1 MCMVDARIWTAPRGL
16 AYCGPAAMSPP
27 PPDHQTSDSAPSCG
41 KLHNPLI
48 QPMLDAPHAF
58 YARARREEPIFF
70 SEAAGAWI
78 LTRHEDICAIA
89 RDVARFSSV
98 GILDGGPGMP
108 PEVIAELM
116 RGFPP
121 VRGIVDSDAP
131 YHTRV
136 RALANKALSLRRTAA
151 FEPRIRAIAEQL
163 IDGFVERG
171 HVELVR
177 AFALPLPGSFIVDL
191 FGFPREDLALFSR
204 WSDDWIGFASYS
216 DAPLEKIVGHAR
228 GMVEF
233 QHHLAAAI
241 KDRQEHPRDD
251 ALSDLVSDDGGPPLS
266 LGELVNTAV
275 QIIFAGHETTAGLI
289 TAAAAAL
296 ASDSALAAAARDDAA
311 LRDGVVEEA
320 ARTSSLV
327 HSMFRYALA
336 DVELHGTTIRR
347 GDRVQLV
354 WISGNRDENQF
365 ADPQRFDA
373 TRKGPHIAFGHGPHY
388 CLGAPLARLEARI
401 AVETLLRRLPG
412 LRLADDRPLEHV
424 AGPTVRRIKA
434 LELAWDRG

>member
-1 MCMVDARIWTAPRGL
+1 MVDARIWTAPRGM

-27 PPDHQTSDSAPSCG
+27 PPDHQTSDPAPSCG

-78 LTRHEDICAIA
+78 ITRHEDICAIA

-151 FEPRIRAIAEQL
+151 FEPRIRAIAEHL

-191 FGFPREDLALFSR
+191 FGFPREDLPLFTR

-228 GMVEF
+228 GSV
-233 QHHLAAAI
+233 
-241 KDRQEHPRDD
+241 PTD
-251 ALSDLVSDDGGPPLS
+251 A
-266 LGELVNTAV
+266 
-275 QIIFAGHETTAGLI
+275 
-289 TAAAAAL
+289 
-296 ASDSALAAAARDDAA
+296 R
-311 LRDGVVEEA
+311 
-320 ARTSSLV
+320 
-327 HSMFRYALA
+327 A
-336 DVELHGTTIRR
+336 DQRHGRR
-347 GDRVQLV
+347 
-354 WISGNRDENQF
+354 
-365 ADPQRFDA
+365 A
-373 TRKGPHIAFGHGPHY
+373 
-388 CLGAPLARLEARI
+388 
-401 AVETLLRRLPG
+401 
-412 LRLADDRPLEHV
+412 HV
-424 AGPTVRRIKA
+424 AGDDEGHAGQTRDRRQRYTARAGAA
-434 LELAWDRG
+434 LSTFAARASITDTRAPRTSPIDVDAA